1 MNGRIIIAGFGLL
14 AVVAAGYL
22 ALKGGSGEAPAPES
36 AQSVPAGGAAGGKAA
51 PSGAAIAEVRVP
63 PLEGLA
69 KMGQMAFRAR
79 CAGCH
84 GEKAEGQKG
93 VAPPLVHDYYKPSH
107 HGDAAF
113 MLAART
119 GVRAHHWRFGNMP
132 PVKGVTDA
140 ELKSI
145 IAYVRALQKANG
157 IY

>member
-14 AVVAAGYL
+14 AIAALGYL

-36 AQSVPAGGAAGGKAA
+36 AQAVPAAEGLAAS
-51 PSGAAIAEVRVP
+51 SGAALAEVRVP

-69 KMGQMAFRAR
+69 KMGQLAFRAR
-79 CAGCH
+79 CASCH
-84 GEKAEGQKG
+84 GEKAEGRKG

-113 MLAART
+113 TLAARN
-119 GVRAHHWRFGNMP
+119 GVRAHHWRFGDMP

-145 IAYVRALQKANG
+145 TAYVRALQKANG